1 MDPRPSEVD
10 FRPVKKAAPAG
21 WFVVLPGV
29 LISLLIGCAA
39 PPQPQ
44 NLDWSIYGNDYANT
58 RYSHLDQVNT
68 ENVAG
73 LRVAW
78 TFDMNNLEAQECTPI
93 AVDGPLYVT
102 TAKGRAAVCSM
113 QLWAVRTAM
122 DPAQRPSKTRWIS
135 GFCIDVMETWPRECF
150 KRRSCLADP
159 GRKCPSGERRWPTRQ
174 HG

>member
-1 MDPRPSEVD
+1 MDRRPSEVD
-10 FRPVKKAAPAG
+10 FRPVKKVAPPG

-73 LRVAW
+73 LRVACAHCHGPSAKAVE
-78 TFDMNNLEAQECTPI
+78 DKVDLRLLHRRHGNL
-93 AVDGPLYVT
+93 
-102 TAKGRAAVCSM
+102 
-113 QLWAVRTAM
+113 
-122 DPAQRPSKTRWIS
+122 AQRVFQET
-135 GFCIDVMETWPRECF
+135 VMYGRPGTEMPEWRET
-150 KRRSCLADP
+150 LADKTAWLNQLQAFIFSIQ
-159 GRKCPSGERRWPTRQ
+159 RE
-174 HG
+174 